1 MILKSTKIKKKKKT
15 GSCFKKKTKEQ
26 SQGRAG
32 CSQLGRRCAEVG
44 LGGKLHKGSRGISA
58 GLPCRRLLGGAHVGE
73 HRRRAQKCFMPA
85 RGGQLISSVL
95 AKNKQ
100 TKTVLWGFKFFL
112 LFWGFF
118 VFVFLKEK
126 YSEDTKQTLVR
137 GHLLLTS
144 QGDQM
149 ARSSVTLKS
158 VTPLAAL

>member
-1 MILKSTKIKKKKKT
+1 MILKSTKIKKKRQEVVLKRKQKSRVK
-15 GSCFKKKTKEQ
+15 GGQGAVSWEDGALRWGWGESCTK
-26 SQGRAG
+26 A
-32 CSQLGRRCAEVG
+32 AEAF
-44 LGGKLHKGSRGISA
+44 LQGSRVVGFSEA
-58 GLPCRRLLGGAHVGE
+58 LMLGNTGGE
-73 HRRRAQKCFMPA
+73 LRNVSCQHGGGSSSPQCWQKT
-85 RGGQLISSVL
+85 
-95 AKNKQ
+95 NKQ
-100 TKTVLWGFKFFL
+100 KLFCGDLSFFCCC
-112 LFWGFF
+112 FWGFF

>member
-1 MILKSTKIKKKKKT
+1 MPA
-15 GSCFKKKTKEQ
+15 Q
-26 SQGRAG
+26 
-32 CSQLGRRCAEVG
+32 
-44 LGGKLHKGSRGISA
+44 
-58 GLPCRRLLGGAHVGE
+58 GGAAHLLSVG
-73 HRRRAQKCFMPA
+73 K
-85 RGGQLISSVL
+85 
-95 AKNKQ
+95 KQ
-100 TKTVLWGFKFFL
+100 TNKNCFVGIFKVFL
-112 LFWGFF
+112 LLFLGFF